1 MNSWPV
7 RHLYRLPIFWRIQV
21 VGWSCFMIYGFLT
34 RSSFWG
40 NYAMGAAMTLLLD
53 PLAMLLSCGLREI
66 YTRLHLRSGF
76 NIRTVSG
83 IIFFS
88 ILAAGVELAIAH
100 HGGTLIAQALGFKLG
115 SPKFM
120 ARLTFFATTFV
131 GWSIMYVWLKAEFQA
146 QQHLEKV
153 REATAAAQ
161 RVELQMLRLQFS
173 PHFMFNALNNIAT
186 QIPTQPDTALEMT
199 YDLADFLRYSLAH
212 HTDLI
217 VPLSHEVEAMT
228 TYLSIEQRRFGDRL
242 QVQMEAQPEALQAQV
257 PSLLLQPLVENAVKH
272 GLNTSTPPWDLDVRI
287 AREDTSLHIH
297 VRNTGH
303 LADDWRTKAD
313 SGTGIANLRR
323 RLELH
328 FPSRHHFSLRQ
339 DGDQVSS
346 EIVLCGEPCQV

>member
-7 RHLYRLPIFWRIQV
+7 RQLYRLPIFWRIQV
-21 VGWSCFMIYGFLT
+21 VGWGCFMVYGFLS

-40 NYAMGAAMTLLLD
+40 NYAMGAAMSLLLD
-53 PLAMLLSCGLREI
+53 PVGMLISCGLREA

-76 NIRTVSG
+76 NVRTVSG

-88 ILAAGVELAIAH
+88 VLAACLELAVAH
-100 HGGTLIAQALGFKLG
+100 YGGTLIAQALGFKLG

-120 ARLTFFATTFV
+120 SRLTFFATTFM

-146 QQHLEKV
+146 QQHLEKA
-153 REATAAAQ
+153 REATAVAQ
-161 RVELQMLRLQFS
+161 RAELQMLRLQFS

-199 YDLADFLRYSLAH
+199 HDLADFLRYSLAH
-212 HTDLI
+212 HTNLI

-242 QVQMEAQPEALQAQV
+242 HFQVEAQPEALYAQV

-272 GLNTSTPPWDLDVRI
+272 GLNSSPPPWELNVKVSRDH
-287 AREDTSLHIH
+287 DTLCLI
-297 VRNTGH
+297 VRNSGK
-303 LADDWRTKAD
+303 LQEDWETKRDA
-313 SGTGIANLRR
+313 GTGLQNLRR
-323 RLELH
+323 RLEFH
-328 FPSRHHFSLRQ
+328 FPGRHHFTIRQ
-339 DGDQVSS
+339 DGAQVCTELTLS
-346 EIVLCGEPCQV
+346 GEPNPV